1 MQPDEF
7 CKNLENESGNRRQ
20 RRKYRSTAAG
30 KIVWKTI
37 FRRKA
42 LAERKQSGELF
53 SDDRRMF
60 VRLQTSESDVPQA
73 LQTECPQ
80 RVSE

>member
-7 CKNLENESGNRRQ
+7 CKNLENESCNRRQ

-30 KIVWKTI
+30 KIVWETI

-42 LAERKQSGELF
+42 LAENNPVNCFLTTDK
-53 SDDRRMF
+53 
-60 VRLQTSESDVPQA
+60 V
-73 LQTECPQ
+73 C
-80 RVSE
+80 

>member
-7 CKNLENESGNRRQ
+7 FKNLENESGNRRQ

-53 SDDRRMF
+53 SDNRQSLLIFKLTTAKLRKCYKLF
-60 VRLQTSESDVPQA
+60 YCCEKR
-73 LQTECPQ
+73 
-80 RVSE
+80 